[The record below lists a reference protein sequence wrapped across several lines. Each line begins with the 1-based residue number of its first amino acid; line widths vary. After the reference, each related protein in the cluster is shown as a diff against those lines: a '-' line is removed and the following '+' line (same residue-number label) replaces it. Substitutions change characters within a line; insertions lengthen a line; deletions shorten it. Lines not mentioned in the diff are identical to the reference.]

1 MPSSC
6 QPHVP
11 QDLYDFLHGK
21 RQQHSQDSIER
32 RRASVALAKRSHD
45 HTLELQSRLVRF
57 MSANKNTAKP
67 VGGARRLGDK
77 RQVILTTIIELQ

>member
-11 QDLYDFLHGK
+11 QDLYDFLHDK
-21 RQQHSQDSIER
+21 RQKHSQDSIGR

-57 MSANKNTAKP
+57 MSVSVNSSAS
-67 VGGARRLGDK
+67 GARRLGDK